1 MVDLTAGGV
10 TDPSNVTAEMPSV
23 SYGSAFQRVPKAS
36 LAPGLAAIGEGL
48 DALSAD
54 LAKTQGQ
61 HDAQEAV
68 TRAPDGSL
76 NVVQK
81 PPAIMLGSAARAY
94 TQAVDAG
101 TIPFVNQINAQ
112 KLTEIRAQF
121 PNDPAGFS
129 KAASDYADSLKS
141 KWTGPL
147 GLHAYENANSLASQ
161 HYDNML
167 LAEQSRIAAEN
178 KQVVLGGIEDAT
190 NGMNSLAR
198 QSGLG
203 VEKLEQFQKY
213 KDQVEGYYKQ
223 LTDNPVFGFSHERAE
238 QEKARLY
245 ANIQGSAVIGQVDQI
260 FQKEGAQ
267 AAQKKIE
274 EGILNNPGLN
284 LSDQQRA
291 HLTSWGM
298 ARIKYLT
305 GQNASQIAA
314 METTV
319 KQTVA
324 GIRAGVVTDAQADQ
338 IVEKMRG
345 LGSADDVQ
353 QIEAARSVAR
363 AAQPLGMLAPGQQR
377 VAVMDGGA
385 PVGASGVGTIN
396 YTYNGSLTQSTNPN
410 APAPKQMFDYLVSK
424 GASKN
429 EALMLTGAAA
439 SESGLNPT
447 AIHDGGIG
455 SGMFGHNGSRLAQM
469 RANTGTLAPNWQQQA
484 DFALNELRSRPEGA
498 AVNAAKSVKELADA
512 QMAYEQPQGYKPG
525 SPQTGHNYT
534 GRFNTLNRFA
544 ELAGMPASPVAP
556 VSVNGV
562 PFTDAQVKQNPYL
575 LSEWVTRIAANA
587 ETQKTIGASLGTA
600 IENGIKSNLLPAADT
615 LANFMQIAAANPK
628 TFADQQQRIVT
639 SLAGMQVAQGAGNM
653 PVSSGQAVIDQAM
666 AQANGGSIL
675 QQQVAM
681 AAKQHFEA
689 DQKELADHPGYSA
702 ARRGWIAAP
711 PAPLNPSN
719 PQALAAGMQ
728 QRDAMATA
736 IATHTGNASQS
747 ALQPADLDQVKSLM
761 TNGDTNQK
769 LGLISSFGQLSKP
782 TLDATLK
789 QLGSDATTRPLAMA
803 AKVAMDNPEAAK
815 AIVEGQALL
824 KAEPKLGADK
834 DLRETQWAKTL
845 PIADLKDP
853 EIREAI
859 SDSVNAVYAS
869 LSAKANDMS
878 GAFKKDRYNEAV
890 KLVTGGVLDF
900 RGSKIIAPWY
910 GATDSNLSSAVASL
924 TPADLAGAVAGDGT
938 AFPASMLK
946 PSLGG
951 VFSSGRYRLET
962 LGNGK
967 YLIFSGD
974 DAARRY
980 IQKQGGGAFVLDL
993 AAKKQGASIPSMEHV
1008 GGPPLGAILS
1018 KQDIWSAGDRKAQ
1031 DKTAPISIDGG
1042 VIQ

>member
-10 TDPSNVTAEMPSV
+10 LDPANVTAEMPSV
-23 SYGSAFQRVPKAS
+23 SYGNAFQRVPKAS
-36 LAPGLAAIGEGL
+36 IAPGLAAIGDGL
-48 DALSAD
+48 DTLSAD
-54 LAKTQGQ
+54 LAKQQGQ

-68 TRAPDGSL
+68 TRGPDGSL

-121 PNDPAGFS
+121 ANDPAGFN
-129 KAASDYADSLKS
+129 KAASAYADSLKT

-147 GLHAYENANSLASQ
+147 GAHAYENANNLASQ

-167 LAEQSRIAAEN
+167 LAEQSRIASEN
-178 KQVVLGGIEDAT
+178 KQVLLGGIEDAT

-213 KDQVEGYYKQ
+213 KENVEGYYKQ

-260 FQKEGAQ
+260 YAKDGAT
-267 AAQKKIE
+267 AAQKKLE
-274 EGILNNPGLN
+274 EGIRNNPGL
-284 LSDQQRA
+284 SDQQQA
-291 HLTSWGM
+291 HLMSWGK
-298 ARIKYLT
+298 ARIQYLT

-345 LGSADDVQ
+345 LGSAEDVQ

-363 AAQPLGMLAPGQQR
+363 AALPMGMLAPGQQR
-377 VAVMDGGA
+377 AAVMGGGGTATIGGNPATEKTAIDKMVSLGWSPVQAAGIIGNFIHESGGGKLNPSAVAKGDGSDGSDSIGIGQWNGTRA
-385 PVGASGVGTIN
+385 TALKAFAASRGKPWNDLETQLEFAHRELSSNEIAAGT
-396 YTYNGSLTQSTNPN
+396 
-410 APAPKQMFDYLVSK
+410 
-424 GASKN
+424 
-429 EALMLTGAAA
+429 ALRAATTPEAAA
-439 SESGLNPT
+439 AAALSFERPKGWQPGGNP
-447 AIHDGGIG
+447 AMALGW
-455 SGMFGHNGSRLAQM
+455 SSRLAHTQ
-469 RANTGTLAPNWQQQA
+469 R
-484 DFALNELRSRPEGA
+484 
-498 AVNAAKSVKELADA
+498 
-512 QMAYEQPQGYKPG
+512 
-525 SPQTGHNYT
+525 
-534 GRFNTLNRFA
+534 
-544 ELAGMPASPVAP
+544 LAGGGASTTAIQA
-556 VSVNGV
+556 GAI
-562 PFTDAQVKQNPYL
+562 PFTQAQVKENPYL
-575 LSEWVTRIAANA
+575 LSEWVTRIASNA
-587 ETQKTIGASLGTA
+587 ETQKTIGASIGTA
-600 IENGIKSNLLPAADT
+600 IENGLKSNLAPSPDT

-628 TFADQQQRIVT
+628 TFAEQQQRIVT
-639 SLAGMQVAQGAGNM
+639 SLAGMQMAQGAGNM
-653 PVSSGQAVIDQAM
+653 PPSSGQAVIDQAM

-675 QQQVAM
+675 QQQVAL

-711 PAPLNPSN
+711 PAPLNPAN

-728 QRDAMATA
+728 QRDQMATA

-747 ALQPADLDQVKSLM
+747 ALQPADLEQVKSVM

-769 LGLISSFGQLSKP
+769 LALISSFGQLSKP

-789 QLGSDATTRPLAMA
+789 QLGSDKMTQPLAMA

-834 DLRETQWAKTL
+834 DLSETQWIKTL

-859 SDSVNAVYAS
+859 SGSVNAVYAS

-878 GAFKKDRYNEAV
+878 GAFKKDRYNDAV

-924 TPADLAGAVAGDGT
+924 TPTDLAGAVAGDGT
-938 AFPASMLK
+938 PFPAAMLK

-993 AAKKQGASIPSMEHV
+993 AAKKQGASIPSMDHI
-1008 GGPPLGAILS
+1008 GGPPLGAMLT
-1018 KQDIWSAGDRKAQ
+1018 KQQIWSAGDSKTAQQ
-1031 DKTAPISIDGG
+1031 DKFAPIPVDGG
-1042 VIQ
+1042 VVQ

>member
-23 SYGSAFQRVPKAS
+23 SYGAAFQRLPKAS
-36 LAPGLAAIGEGL
+36 IAPGLAAIGDGL
-48 DALSAD
+48 DMLSAD
-54 LAKTQGQ
+54 LAKQQGQ

-121 PNDPAGFS
+121 PNDPAGFN
-129 KAASDYADSLKS
+129 KAATDYAEGLKTR
-141 KWTGPL
+141 WTGPL
-147 GLHAYENANSLASQ
+147 GAHAYENANNLASQ

-167 LAEQSRIAAEN
+167 LAEQSRMASEN
-178 KQVVLGGIEDAT
+178 KQTLLGGIEDAT

-203 VEKLEQFQKY
+203 GEKLDQFQKY
-213 KDQVEGYYKQ
+213 KENVEGYYKQ
-223 LTDNPVFGFSHERAE
+223 LTDNPVFGFSQERAD

-245 ANIQGSAVIGQVDQI
+245 ANVQGSAVIGQVDQI

-267 AAQKKIE
+267 AAQKKLE
-274 EGILNNPGLN
+274 DGIRNNPGL
-284 LSDQQRA
+284 SDQQQA
-291 HLTSWGM
+291 HLMSWGK
-298 ARIKYLT
+298 ARIQYLT

-345 LGSADDVQ
+345 LGADSDVQ
-353 QIEAARSVAR
+353 QIEAARAVSR

-377 VAVMDGGA
+377 AAVMGGGNIAGVGPVSSATIGMAIYGQESSFGKNPATSVDGARGGMQVMPDTFKRFAQPGESIDNPADNRRVGQRYVDYLFNKFGGDPARVAVGYFSGEGNVAPAGSATPWKENRADGNGTRVSDYVAGIAKKLGGSVAGGGA
-385 PVGASGVGTIN
+385 P
-396 YTYNGSLTQSTNPN
+396 
-410 APAPKQMFDYLVSK
+410 
-424 GASKN
+424 
-429 EALMLTGAAA
+429 
-439 SESGLNPT
+439 
-447 AIHDGGIG
+447 
-455 SGMFGHNGSRLAQM
+455 
-469 RANTGTLAPNWQQQA
+469 
-484 DFALNELRSRPEGA
+484 
-498 AVNAAKSVKELADA
+498 
-512 QMAYEQPQGYKPG
+512 
-525 SPQTGHNYT
+525 
-534 GRFNTLNRFA
+534 
-544 ELAGMPASPVAP
+544 
-556 VSVNGV
+556 SVNGV

-575 LSEWVTRIAANA
+575 LSEWVTRIAASA
-587 ETQKTIGASLGTA
+587 ETQKTVGASLGTA
-600 IENGIKSNLLPAADT
+600 IENGIKANLLPATDT

-628 TFADQQQRIVT
+628 TFGDQQQRIVT
-639 SLAGMQVAQGAGNM
+639 SLAGMQVAHGAGNM
-653 PVSSGQAVIDQAM
+653 PPSSGQAVIDQAM

-675 QQQVAM
+675 QQQMAL

-711 PAPLNPSN
+711 PAPLNTAN

-728 QRDAMATA
+728 QRDTMATA

-747 ALQPADLDQVKSLM
+747 ALQPADLDQIKSVM

-859 SDSVNAVYAS
+859 SDSVNAAYAS
-869 LSAKANDMS
+869 LSAKSNDMS
-878 GAFKKDRYNEAV
+878 GAFKKDRYDEAV

-924 TPADLAGAVAGDGT
+924 TPDDLAGAVAGDGT

-951 VFSSGRYRLET
+951 MFSSGRYRLET

-993 AAKKQGASIPSMEHV
+993 ATKKQGASIPSMEHV
-1008 GGPPLGAILS
+1008 GGPSLGSMLTKS
-1018 KQDIWSAGDRKAQ
+1018 EIWNTQRQ
-1031 DKTAPISIDGG
+1031 DKTAPIPVSSEIGS
-1042 VIQ
+1042 

>member
-10 TDPSNVTAEMPSV
+10 LDPANVTAEMPSV
-23 SYGSAFQRVPKAS
+23 SYGNAFQRVPKAS
-36 LAPGLAAIGEGL
+36 IAPGLAAIGDGL
-48 DALSAD
+48 DTLSAD
-54 LAKTQGQ
+54 LAKQQGQ

-68 TRAPDGSL
+68 TRGPDGSL

-121 PNDPAGFS
+121 ANDPAGFN
-129 KAASDYADSLKS
+129 KAASAYADSLKT

-147 GLHAYENANSLASQ
+147 GAHAYENANNLASQ

-167 LAEQSRIAAEN
+167 LAEQSRIASEN
-178 KQVVLGGIEDAT
+178 KQVLLGGIEDAT

-213 KDQVEGYYKQ
+213 KENVEGYYKQ

-260 FQKEGAQ
+260 YAKEGAL
-267 AAQKKIE
+267 AAQKKLE
-274 EGILNNPGLN
+274 EGIRNNPGL
-284 LSDQQRA
+284 SDQQQA
-291 HLTSWGM
+291 HLMSWGK
-298 ARIKYLT
+298 ARIQYLT

-345 LGSADDVQ
+345 LGADSDVQ
-353 QIEAARSVAR
+353 QIEAARVIAR
-363 AAQPLGMLAPGQQR
+363 NAQPLGMLSPGQQR
-377 VAVMDGGA
+377 AAVMGGGNIAGVGPVSSATIGMAIYGQESSFGKNPATSVDGARGGMQVMPDTFKRFAQPGENIDNPADNRRVGQRYVDYLFNKFGGDPARVAVGYFSGEGNVAPLGSATPWKENRADGNGTRVSDYVAGIAKKLGGSVAGGA
-385 PVGASGVGTIN
+385 P
-396 YTYNGSLTQSTNPN
+396 
-410 APAPKQMFDYLVSK
+410 
-424 GASKN
+424 
-429 EALMLTGAAA
+429 
-439 SESGLNPT
+439 
-447 AIHDGGIG
+447 
-455 SGMFGHNGSRLAQM
+455 
-469 RANTGTLAPNWQQQA
+469 
-484 DFALNELRSRPEGA
+484 
-498 AVNAAKSVKELADA
+498 
-512 QMAYEQPQGYKPG
+512 
-525 SPQTGHNYT
+525 
-534 GRFNTLNRFA
+534 
-544 ELAGMPASPVAP
+544 
-556 VSVNGV
+556 SVNGM
-562 PFTDAQVKQNPYL
+562 PFTQAQVKENPYL
-575 LSEWVTRIAANA
+575 LSEWVTRIASNA
-587 ETQKTIGASLGTA
+587 ETQKTIGASIGTA
-600 IENGIKSNLLPAADT
+600 IENGLKSNLAPSPDT

-628 TFADQQQRIVT
+628 TFAEQQQRIVT
-639 SLAGMQVAQGAGNM
+639 SLAGMQMAQGAGNM
-653 PVSSGQAVIDQAM
+653 PPSSGQAVIDQAM

-675 QQQVAM
+675 QQQVAL

-711 PAPLNPSN
+711 PAPLNPAN

-728 QRDAMATA
+728 QRDQMATA

-747 ALQPADLDQVKSLM
+747 ALQPADLEQVKSVM

-769 LGLISSFGQLSKP
+769 LALISSFGQLSKP

-789 QLGSDATTRPLAMA
+789 QLGSDKMTQPLAMA

-834 DLRETQWAKTL
+834 DLSETQWIKTL

-859 SDSVNAVYAS
+859 SGSVNAVYAS

-938 AFPASMLK
+938 PFPAAMLK

-993 AAKKQGASIPSMEHV
+993 AAKKQGASIPSMEHI
-1008 GGPPLGAILS
+1008 GGPPLGAMLT
-1018 KQDIWSAGDRKAQ
+1018 KQQIWSAGDSKTAQQ
-1031 DKTAPISIDGG
+1031 DKFAPIPVDGG
-1042 VIQ
+1042 VVQ

>member
-10 TDPSNVTAEMPSV
+10 LDPANVTAEMPSV
-23 SYGSAFQRVPKAS
+23 SYGNAFQRVPKAS
-36 LAPGLAAIGEGL
+36 IAPGLAAIGDGL
-48 DALSAD
+48 DTLSAD
-54 LAKTQGQ
+54 LAKQQGQ

-68 TRAPDGSL
+68 TRGPDGSL

-121 PNDPAGFS
+121 ANDPAGFS
-129 KAASDYADSLKS
+129 KAASAYADSLKT

-147 GLHAYENANSLASQ
+147 GAHAYENANNLASQ

-167 LAEQSRIAAEN
+167 LAEQSRIASEN
-178 KQVVLGGIEDAT
+178 KQVLLGGIEDAT

-213 KDQVEGYYKQ
+213 KENVEGYYKQ

-260 FQKEGAQ
+260 YAKEGAT
-267 AAQKKIE
+267 AAQKKLE
-274 EGILNNPGLN
+274 EGIRNNPGL
-284 LSDQQRA
+284 SDQQQA
-291 HLTSWGM
+291 HLMSWGK
-298 ARIKYLT
+298 ARIQYLT

-345 LGSADDVQ
+345 LGSAEDVQ

-363 AAQPLGMLAPGQQR
+363 AALPMGMLAPGQQR
-377 VAVMDGGA
+377 AAVMGGGGIGGVGPVSSATIGMAIYGQESSFGKNPATSVDGARGGMQVMPDTFKRFAQPGENIDNPADNRRVGQRYVDYLFNKFGGDPARVAVGYFSGEGNVAPLGSATPWKENRADGNGTRVSDYVAGIAKKLGGSVAGGA
-385 PVGASGVGTIN
+385 P
-396 YTYNGSLTQSTNPN
+396 
-410 APAPKQMFDYLVSK
+410 
-424 GASKN
+424 
-429 EALMLTGAAA
+429 
-439 SESGLNPT
+439 
-447 AIHDGGIG
+447 
-455 SGMFGHNGSRLAQM
+455 
-469 RANTGTLAPNWQQQA
+469 
-484 DFALNELRSRPEGA
+484 
-498 AVNAAKSVKELADA
+498 
-512 QMAYEQPQGYKPG
+512 
-525 SPQTGHNYT
+525 
-534 GRFNTLNRFA
+534 
-544 ELAGMPASPVAP
+544 
-556 VSVNGV
+556 SVNGM
-562 PFTDAQVKQNPYL
+562 PFTQAQVKENPYL
-575 LSEWVTRIAANA
+575 LSEWVTRIASNA
-587 ETQKTIGASLGTA
+587 ETQKTIGASIGTA
-600 IENGIKSNLLPAADT
+600 IENGLKSNLAPSPDT

-628 TFADQQQRIVT
+628 TFAEQQQRIVT
-639 SLAGMQVAQGAGNM
+639 SLDGMQMAQGAGNM
-653 PVSSGQAVIDQAM
+653 PPSSGQAVIDQAM

-675 QQQVAM
+675 QQQVAL

-711 PAPLNPSN
+711 PAPLDLSK
-719 PQALAAGMQ
+719 PQSLAAAMQ

-736 IATHTGNASQS
+736 IATHQQTYAHS
-747 ALQPADLDQVKSLM
+747 ALQPADLEQVKGLM
-761 TNGDTNQK
+761 AYGNSEQK
-769 LGLISSFGQLSKP
+769 LALISSFGQLSKP

-789 QLGSDATTRPLAMA
+789 QLGNDTTTQPLAMA
-803 AKVAMDNPEAAK
+803 AMVAMSNPEAAK
-815 AIVEGQALL
+815 MIAEGQALL
-824 KAEPKLGADK
+824 RAEPKLGADK

-853 EIREAI
+853 EIRGAI
-859 SDSVNAVYAS
+859 SESVNAVYAS
-869 LSAKANDMS
+869 MSAKDNDMS
-878 GAFKKDRYNEAV
+878 GAFKKDRYDKAV
-890 KLVTGGVLDF
+890 QLVTGGVLDF

-910 GATDSNLSSAVASL
+910 GATDGNLRAAINSL
-924 TPADLAGAVAGDGT
+924 TPDDMKGAQAADGT
-938 AFPASMLK
+938 PFPASMLK
-946 PSLGG
+946 PSLSGM
-951 VFSSGRYRLET
+951 FSSGRYRLEFA
-962 LGNGK
+962 GNGK
-967 YLIFSGD
+967 YRIFSGD
-974 DAARRY
+974 DNARRY
-980 IQKQGGGAFVLDL
+980 IQKEGGGSFILDL
-993 AAKKQGASIPSMEHV
+993 GAKKTTDTTPDMERV
-1008 GGPPLGAILS
+1008 GGPPLGAVLT
-1018 KQDIWSAGDRKAQ
+1018 KQQIWSAGDSKQAQQ
-1031 DKTAPISIDGG
+1031 DKFAPIPVDGG